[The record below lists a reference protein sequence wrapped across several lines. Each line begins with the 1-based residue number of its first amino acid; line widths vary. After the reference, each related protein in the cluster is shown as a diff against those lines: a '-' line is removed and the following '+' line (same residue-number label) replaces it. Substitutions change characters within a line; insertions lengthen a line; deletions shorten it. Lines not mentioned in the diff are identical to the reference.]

1 MTSHDI
7 NNENPG
13 THAPPS
19 VTDETHGKPDPM
31 KIHDKSR
38 QQHEEPRNQR
48 HLMKPRR
55 RDLDILPFTG
65 LSTPILKDPHLLL
78 EAVVRQVADSLT
90 AERQDQSR
98 KEGSKKVRT
107 NRKGSNPERRS
118 QYPLR
123 MEEGDRK
130 EQSKR

>member
-48 HLMKPRR
+48 HSMKPQ
-55 RDLDILPFTG
+55 RDLHPLSLTG
-65 LSTPILKDPHLLL
+65 LSKPILKDSHLLL

-107 NRKGSNPERRS
+107 NRRRT
-118 QYPLR
+118 
-123 MEEGDRK
+123 
-130 EQSKR
+130 